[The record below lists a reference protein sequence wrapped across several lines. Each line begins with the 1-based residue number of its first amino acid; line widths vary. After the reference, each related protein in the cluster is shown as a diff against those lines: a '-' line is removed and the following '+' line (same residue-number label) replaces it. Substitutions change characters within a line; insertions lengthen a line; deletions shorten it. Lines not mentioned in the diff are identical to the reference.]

1 MPAPEDLRTLVGG
14 IDIYLFDQVL
24 KDRLP
29 AGIDLLEAGCG
40 AGRNL
45 VWFLRGDYRVWGV
58 DADPAA
64 IAAARALAASLG
76 APADRF
82 RAESLDQLSFAD
94 ASFDA
99 VLSVAV
105 LHFARNYAHF
115 EAMVRELWR
124 VLKPGGVLFAR
135 LASSIGLET
144 RVVPRGDGRFLLP
157 DGTERFLVSE
167 GMLQEG
173 TRRLGAR
180 PLERLKTVNVE
191 NLRAMTTWVVRK
203 S

>member
-1 MPAPEDLRTLVGG
+1 MDV
-14 IDIYLFDQVL
+14 YLFDQVM

-29 AGIDLLEAGCG
+29 PGIDLLDAGCG
-40 AGRNL
+40 SGRNL

-64 IAAARALAASLG
+64 VAAAQALAISLG

-82 RAESLDQLSFAD
+82 RAESLDKLSFAD
-94 ASFDA
+94 AAFDA
-99 VLSVAV
+99 VLSIAV
-105 LHFARNYAHF
+105 LHFARNYDHF

-124 VLKPGGVLFAR
+124 VLKPGGVLFGR
-135 LASSIGLET
+135 LASSIGIDSL
-144 RVVPRGDGRFLLP
+144 VVPRGDGRFLLP

-173 TRRLGAR
+173 TRKLGAR
-180 PLERLKTVNVE
+180 PLERIKTVNVE
-191 NLRAMTTWVVRK
+191 NLRAMTTWVLRK
-203 S
+203 N